1 MKRCFA
7 FGLACILVFSLSAC
21 TLGAEKLTGEYEGYY
36 LAKEDGILS
45 VTNYAP
51 YDFFHLPDY
60 QELAEYGDGAGLD
73 NEGIVYY
80 IFITDTS
87 KEDTYYTAEFDE
99 NRKLLCEEDKFFAD
113 EETKT
118 QAVNRLLNML
128 DDLKAQHI
136 K

>member
-7 FGLACILVFSLSAC
+7 FVLALVLTLSLSAC
-21 TLGAEKLTGEYEGYY
+21 TFGAEKLTGQYEGYY
-36 LAKEDGILS
+36 LAQEDGILS

-60 QELAEYGDGAGLD
+60 QELAEYGDGAGID
-73 NEGIVYY
+73 NKGLVYY

-99 NRKLLCEEDKFFAD
+99 NRTLLCEEGTFFTD
-113 EETKT
+113 ESNKEQTVTK
-118 QAVNRLLNML
+118 LLDML
-128 DDLKAQHI
+128 DALK
-136 K
+136 

>member
-1 MKRCFA
+1 MKRCIALVLA
-7 FGLACILVFSLSAC
+7 FMLVFALSAC
-21 TLGAEKLTGEYEGYY
+21 TFGAEKLTGEYEDYY
-36 LAKEDGILS
+36 LTREDGILS

-73 NEGIVYY
+73 HEGVVYY

-87 KEDTYYTAEFDE
+87 KEECFYTAEFDGQTRE
-99 NRKLLCEEDKFFAD
+99 LLCEEGTFFAD
-113 EETKT
+113 EAAKNQTVT
-118 QAVNRLLNML
+118 RLLNML
-128 DDLKAQHI
+128 DDI